1 MTSTNRVIVA
11 ALAVVVLATAFWMLL
26 LGPKRDEASKLG
38 VQVDEA
44 KSSLTQHR
52 AEVTQAVE
60 ARQEFAADYEQ
71 LVVLGKAVPGDDDTA
86 SLLVQ
91 VNRIAEDAG
100 VSFRTL
106 KLEAAEGSAAAP
118 APAEPAPEAPSAEAP
133 SVEGSA
139 AEGSAPEGSPAS
151 LTSPTEVAAST
162 LPLGAAIG
170 SAGLAVMPYTLT
182 FDGDFFQIADFI
194 KGLDSLVKTQNAKV
208 SVDGRLITIN
218 GFSLAPDPSSGFPA
232 LEATF
237 SVTTYLT
244 PPEQGVTAGATPE
257 APAPETA
264 TPAATTTG
272 GTP

>member
-11 ALAVVVLATAFWMLL
+11 ALVVVVLAVGFWMLL

-38 VQVDEA
+38 VQVEEA
-44 KSSLTQHR
+44 KSSLAQHR

-60 ARQEFAADYEQ
+60 ARHEFAADYEQ

-91 VNRIAEDAG
+91 VNRIAENAG

-106 KLEAAEGSAAAP
+106 TLDAAEAAEAAP
-118 APAEPAPEAPSAEAP
+118 APVEAAPEAPSAESP
-133 SVEGSA
+133 
-139 AEGSAPEGSPAS
+139 APEASAGTPAS

-170 SAGLAVMPYTLT
+170 PAGLGVMPYKLT
-182 FDGDFFQIADFI
+182 FDGDFFHVADFI
-194 KGLDSLVKTQNAKV
+194 KGLDSLVKTQNARV

-218 GFSLAPDPSSGFPA
+218 GFSLAPAGTGFPA

-257 APAPETA
+257 APAPEAA